1 MEEITAKEVT
11 KQAAAIVDLVR
22 KSNPLIDCITNYV
35 TVNDCA
41 NILLSFG
48 ASPAMC
54 DAQDIAA
61 DFAGL
66 SAALYLNFGTYLK
79 EQQDSALVASIA
91 AKSKGIP
98 LIIDPVG
105 CGTMSRRIDQIDLIA
120 LHGHISIIKGNMGEI
135 MALAGTTGASKGVDS
150 LDAVEGIEDAAQKVA
165 RRYKCVVAAT
175 GAVDVVTDGERV
187 IRISNGVDTLKKV
200 TGAGCMVGALC
211 GACATVA
218 KDHGGAFAA
227 TVAAIAVMGIAG
239 EIAAQVSRS
248 PGSFRVALMDAVYG
262 ITGETILQKGR
273 IA

>member
-1 MEEITAKEVT
+1 MEEKANEVT

-22 KSNPLIDCITNYV
+22 KGNPLIDCITNYV

-66 SAALYLNFGTYLK
+66 SGALYLNFGTYLK
-79 EQQDSALVASIA
+79 EQQDAALVASIA

-98 LIIDPVG
+98 LVIDPVG
-105 CGTMSRRIDQIDLIA
+105 CGAMSRRVDQLALIA

-150 LDAVEGIEDAAQKVA
+150 LDTVEGIEDAAKKVA
-165 RRYKCVVAAT
+165 RRYKCVVAAI
-175 GAVDVVTDGERV
+175 GAVDMVTDGERV
-187 IRISNGVDTLKKV
+187 TYISKREKHPEKGDRRRVH
-200 TGAGCMVGALC
+200 GGGALRRLR
-211 GACATVA
+211 GGG
-218 KDHGGAFAA
+218 KRSRRLLRGNSGSHYGHGH
-227 TVAAIAVMGIAG
+227 
-239 EIAAQVSRS
+239 R
-248 PGSFRVALMDAVYG
+248 R
-262 ITGETILQKGR
+262 
-273 IA
+273 